1 MDREKLH
8 RLLRLGIEKGA
19 SDIHFQVGYL
29 PLYRFNGELVELRY
43 KVLSASDTEAI
54 ARMLRRGRRAPTSTI
69 DFNELDLAYELP
81 NEGRFRVNISRQRRC
96 FNVVLRVI
104 PPQIRTFEEL
114 NLPTVLRDL
123 AQMRRGYVLITGAT
137 GMGKSTTLATMI
149 EEVNRVRKAKIVTI
163 EDPIEFV
170 FKHDKSIITQREIGT
185 DTADF
190 PDALHAA
197 LRQDPDV
204 IMVGEMRDLK
214 TVDTSLKAAETGH
227 MVFSS
232 IHTSDVSST
241 VNRLVSFF
249 PTEEQLAVR
258 ARLADNLRA
267 IVSLRL
273 LPEQEADRARAG
285 RRAHALDPQHP
296 GVHQGSRARPTRSTT
311 SSRKGRPREHA
322 DLRPAPARPAARQ
335 QDLGGD
341 GAGGR
346 LQSDRLPDQAGPRRR
361 RSRRGGDAGSDQR
374 SDGDRVGR
382 ALLGRGSSACA
393 PNSADRPKTLA
404 AALRSAASRA
414 ADAASGGLALVFAA
428 GGDAARPAPA
438 RGVGLRRG
446 RRRPRRRRR
455 RAAARARRRAL
466 GRRARRRRTS
476 RRSARAP
483 RAAW

>member
-43 KVLSASDTEAI
+43 KVLSAADTEAI
-54 ARMLRRGRRAPTSTI
+54 ARMLVDSEASPTSNT
-69 DFNELDLAYELP
+69 DFNELDLAYELA

-104 PPQIRTFEEL
+104 PPQIRSFEEL
-114 NLPTVLRDL
+114 NLPSVLRDL

-232 IHTSDVSST
+232 IHTSDVAST

-273 LPEQEADRARAG
+273 LPNKKQTGRVPAVEIMRSTRSIQECIKDPARAHEINDFI
-285 RRAHALDPQHP
+285 A
-296 GVHQGSRARPTRSTT
+296 
-311 SSRKGRPREHA
+311 KGRPENMQTFDQHLL
-322 DLRPAPARPAARQ
+322 DL
-335 QDLGGD
+335 L
-341 GAGGR
+341 
-346 LQSDRLPDQAGPRRR
+346 
-361 RSRRGGDAGSDQR
+361 
-374 SDGDRVGR
+374 R
-382 ALLGRGSSACA
+382 ANKISVETA
-393 PNSADRPKTLA
+393 LA
-404 AALRSAASRA
+404 AASNPTDFRTK
-414 ADAASGGLALVFAA
+414 LALE
-428 GGDAARPAPA
+428 GSDPDAVATPDRISGPMELESDE
-438 RGVGLRRG
+438 RF
-446 RRRPRRRRR
+446 
-455 RAAARARRRAL
+455 
-466 GRRARRRRTS
+466 
-476 RRSARAP
+476 
-483 RAAW
+483 